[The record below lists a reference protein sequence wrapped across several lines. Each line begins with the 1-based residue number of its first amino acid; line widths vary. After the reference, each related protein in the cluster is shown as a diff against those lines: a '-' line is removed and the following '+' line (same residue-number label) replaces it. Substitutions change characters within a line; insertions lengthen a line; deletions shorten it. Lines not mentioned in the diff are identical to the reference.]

1 MPTRRTL
8 LAALAALTSPVTLAL
23 PAFARPMR
31 YALAPDAARVGFIYV
46 VSGGEQTGQMPI
58 TRADVII
65 DPVDMSA
72 STVDVV
78 LNPAGVRTGFF
89 FATEALKSQSMLD
102 TNQFPDIRFTSTEVQ
117 LSPSGRLSDGATLI
131 GDLTVRDVTRTV
143 TLEAALFR
151 PRGTAPDDLSVLT
164 IMLKGAIS
172 RSAFGASGYGD
183 LVDDTVRLDIEAT
196 IRAMG

>member
-1 MPTRRTL
+1 MLSRRTL
-8 LAALAALTSPVTLAL
+8 IASLATLASPVTLAL
-23 PAFARPMR
+23 PASARPMR
-31 YALAPDAARVGFIYV
+31 YALDPDAARVGFIYT

-65 DPVDMSA
+65 DPVDMAA

-78 LNPAGVRTGFF
+78 LNPARVRTGFF

-102 TNQFPDIRFTSTEVQ
+102 TDQFPDIRFTSTEVQ
-117 LSPSGRLSDGATLI
+117 LSSSGRLSDGATLI
-131 GDLTVRDVTRTV
+131 GDLTVRDITRTV

-151 PRGTAPDDLSVLT
+151 PRGTAADDLSVLT
-164 IMLKGAIS
+164 IILSGAIS
-172 RSAFGASGYGD
+172 RSAFGASGYRD
-183 LVDDTVRLDIEAT
+183 LVADTVKLDVEAT